1 MAQFS
6 VTAAE
11 LRNKA
16 EQLRQQNEQFKTLS
30 NDLKDKENGLSGMWE
45 GDARNTFRN
54 EFQRSASYMD
64 NFHNGINQYIQAL
77 EQIIRKYEEAEAKN
91 VEIAGVKA

>member
-30 NDLKDKENGLSGMWE
+30 NGLKEQEQGLSGMWE
-45 GDARNTFRN
+45 GDARNTFRS
-54 EFQRSASYMD
+54 EFQKSATYMD

-91 VEIAGVKA
+91 VEIAKTSA